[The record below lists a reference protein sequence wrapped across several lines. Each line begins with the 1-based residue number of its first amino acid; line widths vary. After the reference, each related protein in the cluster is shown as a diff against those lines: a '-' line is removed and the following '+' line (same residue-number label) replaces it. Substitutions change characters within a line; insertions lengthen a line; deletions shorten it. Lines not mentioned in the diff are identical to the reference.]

1 MRGNHVIVDRLFAAA
16 ELRLG
21 DGGSERRVRIMRT
34 EGRPS
39 GRDRDLAADLRL
51 RPERPPVTRLSL
63 RVLMGLAT
71 VAEIAVPDA
80 LIWAGPTGPVIG
92 S

>member
-1 MRGNHVIVDRLFAAA
+1 MIVDRLVAAA

-21 DGGSERRVRIMRT
+21 DGGSERRVRISIMRT

-63 RVLMGLAT
+63 RVPRRVDLG
-71 VAEIAVPDA
+71 
-80 LIWAGPTGPVIG
+80 GPYGGP
-92 S
+92 